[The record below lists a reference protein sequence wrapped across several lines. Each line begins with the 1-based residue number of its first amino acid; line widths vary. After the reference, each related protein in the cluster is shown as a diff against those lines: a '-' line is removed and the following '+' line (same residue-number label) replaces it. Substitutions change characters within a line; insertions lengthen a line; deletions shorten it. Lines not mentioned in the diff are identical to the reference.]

1 MTTKKNDSHANE
13 SQESFGAF
21 NLPFNQSEFAQYLI
35 LHWYKEL
42 EGGTEDKFKKI
53 QGWRWWQ

>member
-1 MTTKKNDSHANE
+1 MHNKKSPESHQDFNAL
-13 SQESFGAF
+13 

-35 LHWYKEL
+35 LHWCKVL

-53 QGWRWWQ
+53 QCWRCWQ